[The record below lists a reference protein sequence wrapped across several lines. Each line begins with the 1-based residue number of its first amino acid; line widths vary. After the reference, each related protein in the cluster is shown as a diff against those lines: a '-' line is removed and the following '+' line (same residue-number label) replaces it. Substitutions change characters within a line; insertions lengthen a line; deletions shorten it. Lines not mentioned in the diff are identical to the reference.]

1 MNHADHPATSG
12 PARPAEAGT
21 PSPRRRRLVAAA
33 GSTFATLATGIVA
46 ATTTTPNPARAQQPA
61 PTKPIRLIVP
71 YPAGGGTDALAR
83 TIAPELAE
91 TLGQPVIIDNRPGA
105 NGIIG
110 SDAVARSKPDGSTFL
125 LTIASHTI
133 NPLLYTKLPYD
144 NDNDLVPVTLVA
156 EYPFVLVVHPALPVK
171 SAKEF
176 IALARKRKGEVTYAS
191 SGNGSGPHLGM
202 ELLAAMADIDLI
214 HVPYKG
220 ASPATADLLGGQVQ
234 AMLNNFL
241 ASASLIRA
249 GRLRPL
255 AVTSL
260 KRSAAMPELPTLAES
275 ALPGFEVNGWYGLFA
290 PRGTTPATLNAMQEA
305 VAKAMRRPAVA
316 QRLSGDGAVAVTN
329 TPDAFA
335 KFLRADSDKW
345 AKVIKRAKLTPETL

>member
-1 MNHADHPATSG
+1 
-12 PARPAEAGT
+12 
-21 PSPRRRRLVAAA
+21 
-33 GSTFATLATGIVA
+33 
-46 ATTTTPNPARAQQPA
+46 
-61 PTKPIRLIVP
+61 
-71 YPAGGGTDALAR
+71 
-83 TIAPELAE
+83 
-91 TLGQPVIIDNRPGA
+91 PVVIDNRPGA

-133 NPLLYTKLPYD
+133 NPLLYTRLPYDND

-171 SAKEF
+171 TAKDF
-176 IALARKRKGEVTYAS
+176 IALARTRKGEVTSAS
-191 SGNGSGPHLGM
+191 SGNGCGPHLGM
-202 ELLAAMADIDLI
+202 ELLAAMADIEMI

-220 ASPATADLLGGQVQ
+220 AAPATTDLLGGQVQ

-316 QRLSGDGAVAVTN
+316 ERLAGDGAVAVTN
-329 TPDAFA
+329 TPAAFA
-335 KFLRADSDKW
+335 KYLRADSEKW
-345 AKVIKRAKLTPETL
+345 AKVIKRAKLAPETL

>member
-1 MNHADHPATSG
+1 MKSTVTPADG
-12 PARPAEAGT
+12 L
-21 PSPRRRRLVAAA
+21 RRRLVVA
-33 GSTFATLATGIVA
+33 GASSMAILA
-46 ATTTTPNPARAQQPA
+46 NPAPVRAQQPTPA
-61 PTKPIRLIVP
+61 KAVRLIVP

-83 TIAPELAE
+83 TIAPELSEA
-91 TLGQPVIIDNRPGA
+91 LGQPVIIDNRPGA

-144 NDNDLVPVTLVA
+144 NDNDLVPVTLIA

-202 ELLAAMADIDLI
+202 ELLAAMADIEMI

-220 ASPATADLLGGQVQ
+220 AAPATTDLLGGQVQ

-275 ALPGFEVNGWYGLFA
+275 ALPGFEVNGWYGMFA
-290 PRGTTPATLNAMQEA
+290 PRGTTPAAATAMQEA

-316 QRLSGDGAVAVTN
+316 ERLASDGAVAVTN
-329 TPDAFA
+329 TPAAFA
-335 KFLRADSDKW
+335 KYLRADSEKW
-345 AKVIKRAKLTPETL
+345 AKVIKRAKVAPETL

>member
-1 MNHADHPATSG
+1 LRSIIHLKPKKAPMTPTPPAID
-12 PARPAEAGT
+12 R
-21 PSPRRRRLVAAA
+21 RRRRLVSA
-33 GSTFATLATGIVA
+33 ATLAAIA
-46 ATTTTPNPARAQQPA
+46 ATPANARAQQPA
-61 PTKPIRLIVP
+61 PAKPIRLIVP

-220 ASPATADLLGGQVQ
+220 AAPATADLLGGQVQ

-290 PRGTTPATLNAMQEA
+290 PRGTAPATIAAMQEA
-305 VAKAMRRPAVA
+305 TAKAMRRPAVA
-316 QRLSGDGAVAVTN
+316 ERLSGDGAVAVTN
-329 TPDAFA
+329 TPAAFA
-335 KFLRADSDKW
+335 KFLRADSEKW
-345 AKVIKRAKLTPETL
+345 AKVIKRAKLAPETL